1 LKDLFFQA
9 LAAIIMVAIAA
20 GALALYSGILYVL
33 LHPFFAVSF
42 FDCARIYLGL
52 GVLLVFATGIVKAAS
67 GKRD

>member
-1 LKDLFFQA
+1 
-9 LAAIIMVAIAA
+9 MVAIAA